1 MYYNI
6 IALSYL
12 GPNCLSYKICL
23 FSNYQ
28 TILWGINSRFLY
40 TTNPSR
46 YVVKAMNQLKQMVTE
61 LFEQDQQINAIEKE
75 IKVATAQYHHL
86 VLKNPEK
93 VYTDAEV
100 MAIRSMSEK
109 IVQLQL
115 KKTDINQRAN
125 EIKSFFISLVAP
137 LNGGRWVHETE
148 DFLHPKLEF
157 WMEDEELKYARLNG
171 VNY

>member
-1 MYYNI
+1 
-6 IALSYL
+6 
-12 GPNCLSYKICL
+12 
-23 FSNYQ
+23 
-28 TILWGINSRFLY
+28 
-40 TTNPSR
+40 
-46 YVVKAMNQLKQMVTE
+46 MNHLKQMVTE
-61 LFEQDQQINAIEKE
+61 LFEQDQQINAIDKE

-93 VYTDAEV
+93 VYSDTEV
-100 MAIRSMSEK
+100 MAIRGISEK
-109 IVQLQL
+109 IEQL
-115 KKTDINQRAN
+115 KLKKSSSYQRAN

-157 WMEDEELKYARLNG
+157 WMEDDELKYARLNG

>member
-1 MYYNI
+1 
-6 IALSYL
+6 
-12 GPNCLSYKICL
+12 
-23 FSNYQ
+23 
-28 TILWGINSRFLY
+28 
-40 TTNPSR
+40 
-46 YVVKAMNQLKQMVTE
+46 MVTE
-61 LFEQDQQINAIEKE
+61 LFEQDQQINAIDKE

-93 VYTDAEV
+93 VYSDTEV
-100 MAIRSMSEK
+100 MAIRGISEK
-109 IVQLQL
+109 IEQL
-115 KKTDINQRAN
+115 KLKKSSSYQRAN

-157 WMEDEELKYARLNG
+157 WMEDDELKYARLNG

>member
-1 MYYNI
+1 M
-6 IALSYL
+6 S
-12 GPNCLSYKICL
+12 
-23 FSNYQ
+23 
-28 TILWGINSRFLY
+28 
-40 TTNPSR
+40 
-46 YVVKAMNQLKQMVTE
+46 QLKQMVSE

-93 VYTDAEV
+93 LYTDAEV
-100 MAIRSMSEK
+100 IAIRGMSEK
-109 IVQLQL
+109 IEQLQL
-115 KKTDINQRAN
+115 KKTAVHQRAN
-125 EIKSFFISLVAP
+125 EIKAFFISLVAP

>member
-1 MYYNI
+1 
-6 IALSYL
+6 
-12 GPNCLSYKICL
+12 
-23 FSNYQ
+23 
-28 TILWGINSRFLY
+28 
-40 TTNPSR
+40 
-46 YVVKAMNQLKQMVTE
+46 MNHLKQMVTE
-61 LFEQDQQINAIEKE
+61 LFEQDQQINAIDKE

-100 MAIRSMSEK
+100 MAIRGISEK
-109 IVQLQL
+109 IEQL
-115 KKTDINQRAN
+115 KLKKSSAYQRAN

-157 WMEDEELKYARLNG
+157 WMEDDELKYARLNG